1 MLLRKLLPINLQITF
16 LKITPKNLL
25 AIPFGLDS
33 CRFFSLSFRQVN
45 NKQIPQ
51 TLDFINK
58 ILDLR
63 DPCMNGDN
71 GIRTRGLYVANVALS
86 QLSYVPMLTTAR
98 FSLHKIPCRFSRQRK
113 WRQQGSNLRP
123 HACDACALP
132 AELCL
137 RQLFYHI
144 FQKLQLFFCFIF
156 NLFSIL
162 FKVLFVLHFYGIF
175 HPGHAD
181 I

>member
-1 MLLRKLLPINLQITF
+1 
-16 LKITPKNLL
+16 
-25 AIPFGLDS
+25 
-33 CRFFSLSFRQVN
+33 
-45 NKQIPQ
+45 
-51 TLDFINK
+51 
-58 ILDLR
+58 
-63 DPCMNGDN
+63 MNGDN

-156 NLFSIL
+156 KFYSKYSLYSTSMAYFIRVMLIYKCFFNASSKPISSFCSNSLNNPLCSWMIRVKSVSVTKSSIR
-162 FKVLFVLHFYGIF
+162 KRV
-175 HPGHAD
+175 
-181 I
+181 